1 MKELPTITV
10 ALAGNPNSGKTS
22 LFNNLVGANQKVGNF
37 SGVTVEKVEGSL
49 TYKDYRIQIVDL
61 PGTYSLTAY
70 SPEEIVARKYII
82 EKKPHV
88 IVNVLDGTNIERN
101 MSLTTQLLEFKRNVL
116 IAVNMSDEMDRKGI
130 QVDFNQLEKLLG
142 SHIVPTNSRKGQGVE
157 DLLEHIVQVYE
168 GDIILAKNKIVYQK
182 DLEERICEL
191 SSLLKKEK
199 DLFDHYRPRWLA
211 IKLFE
216 NDEEIYKL
224 VKEKPVWI
232 RAQRLLNDAHDFLLS
247 RYEEDPEV
255 LVAEGRA
262 AFIRGCH
269 KRNSFIS

>member
-191 SSLLKKEK
+191 SLIEK
-199 DLFDHYRPRWLA
+199 RKRP
-211 IKLFE
+211 F
-216 NDEEIYKL
+216 
-224 VKEKPVWI
+224 
-232 RAQRLLNDAHDFLLS
+232 
-247 RYEEDPEV
+247 
-255 LVAEGRA
+255 
-262 AFIRGCH
+262 
-269 KRNSFIS
+269 